1 MPKGGL
7 LTTQVRPAQHR
18 RLPVTQPLPT
28 VAHRVLGL
36 AEREGVG
43 EADDPNEGDGDGL
56 DVGL

>member
-1 MPKGGL
+1 M
-7 LTTQVRPAQHR
+7 TTQVRPAQHK